1 MNDNV
6 FDAVIL
12 GGGVMGSAVA
22 LRLAEGGMRVALFEQ
37 RALGVGAS
45 GVNAGTLSLQ
55 TKRAALMP
63 YALSGHEIWRRAGER
78 VGFRDTGGLT
88 LAFTPEEA
96 TYLEE
101 RVEERRQAGA
111 PIELIDPKRAR
122 ELEPHLSERIEA
134 ASYCALDG
142 YANASLTGLYYR
154 QLLSDTGVHVREG
167 QRVEAIDCES
177 KRFRVRAG
185 REVSVGT
192 RLVLA
197 GGAWLKEAGALL
209 GISLPIIV
217 RANIVSVTERMPP
230 LLKGVVL
237 QTYGRLTLKQKP
249 NGTFLIGGAWQGEG
263 DPSEGASRV
272 TAESLIGNL
281 RLAEYALPALA
292 DSRLI
297 RSWVGYEARSPDVL
311 PLAGEI
317 PGFPN
322 AYVIG
327 AVLGGYTIGPYIGRL
342 LGDAML
348 GEEPERA
355 LFPPDRFELVAAGA
369 NKQRSP

>member
-1 MNDNV
+1 MSDAS

-37 RALGVGAS
+37 QALGAGAS

-63 YALSGHEIWRRAGER
+63 YALAGHELWRRAGAR
-78 VGFRDTGGLT
+78 VGYRETGGLT
-88 LAFTPEEA
+88 LAFTPDEA
-96 TYLEE
+96 GALEE
-101 RVEERRQAGA
+101 LVEQRRQAGA
-111 PIELIDPKRAR
+111 PIELIHGDRAR
-122 ELEPHLSERIEA
+122 ELEPQLGKPIEA

-154 QLLSDTGVHVREG
+154 GLLAEAGVHVREA
-167 QRVEAIDCES
+167 QRVETIDRES
-177 KRFRVRAG
+177 RGFRVHATS
-185 REVSVGT
+185 EACIGT

-197 GGAWLKEAGALL
+197 GGAWLKQAGALL

-230 LLKGVVL
+230 LLRGVVL
-237 QTYGRLTLKQKP
+237 HTYGRLTLKQKP

-263 DPSEGASRV
+263 DPTQGPGRV
-272 TAESLIGNL
+272 TPEGLIGNL
-281 RLAEYALPALA
+281 RLAEYALPPLA
-292 DSRLI
+292 RSRLI
-297 RSWVGYEARSPDVL
+297 RSWVGYEARAPDVL
-311 PLAGEI
+311 PLVGEI
-317 PGFPN
+317 PDYPN

-342 LGDAML
+342 LGDAVL
-348 GEEPERA
+348 GQEPELA
-355 LFPPDRFELVAAGA
+355 LFPPARFDLAPAGA
-369 NKQRSP
+369 N